1 MRFLFSALVLLGAT
15 GSAAASDGTMP
26 TRFHGEWAVRLTD
39 CGSRG
44 GKNAGGMTI
53 GARTVDRYEDSVKIK
68 RVTVLSHDS
77 VRYEGILLH
86 HDGEVLVGD
95 TLRLSPDGARLVEGG
110 FPATPGSKA
119 PDLLR
124 CTR

>member
-1 MRFLFSALVLLGAT
+1 MRFLFSVLVLLGAT

-26 TRFHGEWAVRLTD
+26 ARFRGEWAVRLTD
-39 CGSRG
+39 CGLRG
-44 GKNAGGMTI
+44 GENTQGMTI
-53 GARTVDRYEDSVKIK
+53 GARTIRRYEESVRIK
-68 RVTVLSHDS
+68 RVTVLGRDN

-86 HDGEVLVGD
+86 YDGEVPAAD
-95 TLRLSPDGARLVEGG
+95 TLRLSPDGTRLLEGG
-110 FPATPGSKA
+110 FPNGPGSKA